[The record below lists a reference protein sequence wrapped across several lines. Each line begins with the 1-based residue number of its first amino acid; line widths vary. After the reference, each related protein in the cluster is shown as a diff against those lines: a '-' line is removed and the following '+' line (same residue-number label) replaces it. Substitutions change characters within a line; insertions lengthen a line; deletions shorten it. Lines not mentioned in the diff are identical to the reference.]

1 MRSPSLKPLKK
12 NKPSSEKA
20 GRVRKSI
27 GSGLSTVIATK
38 RVGINRKRF
47 LFKNMEFDVDRF
59 EAVYKN
65 DGLTIEKLKQLIY
78 EIPGYS
84 QFMIKQILM
93 RELGVRRFGDVLL
106 RRRNIGRVF
115 TVFRKYR
122 FYDHYHQVYVKSHR
136 VKKLY

>member
-12 NKPSSEKA
+12 SKPSSDKV

-27 GSGLSTVIATK
+27 GSGLSTVVATK

-65 DGLTIEKLKQLIY
+65 DDLTIEKLKRLIY

-84 QFMIKQILM
+84 QLMIKQILM

-115 TVFRKYR
+115 TIFRKYQ
-122 FYDHYHQVYVKSHR
+122 FYGHYHRAYVKAHQ

>member
-12 NKPSSEKA
+12 NKVSIKG
-20 GRVRKSI
+20 GRLRKNI
-27 GSGLSTVIATK
+27 GTELGKIVSTK
-38 RVGINRKRF
+38 RAVVNRKRF

-65 DGLTIEKLKQLIY
+65 DGLTIEKLKRLIY

-84 QFMIKQILM
+84 QLMIKQILM
-93 RELGVRRFGDVLL
+93 PELGVRRFGDVLL

-115 TVFRKYR
+115 TIFRKYQ
-122 FYDHYHQVYVKSHR
+122 FYGHYHRAYVKAHQ